1 MVPTADRGVIA
12 LTSGGGARR
21 AHRNRDSW
29 RYSDSAVTDESVATR
44 AIALPRTR
52 FSVRTRL
59 SAQPKPVAHRA
70 ASRRGPGRRRRRP
83 RRPVRSEVA
92 DPLR

>member
-44 AIALPRTR
+44 AIALPGLASPSGR
-52 FSVRTRL
+52 
-59 SAQPKPVAHRA
+59 
-70 ASRRGPGRRRRRP
+70 ASRHSRNRSRTARQAGGGQVVDAGGHVG
-83 RRPVRSEVA
+83 PVRGEVA